1 VRRSHASAFA
11 RTLPPRAKTI
21 PQRGGNSIPRAK
33 QAVAG
38 ARYAFRGGS
47 ARCTG
52 RIRPVNALGTTL
64 GGGGSNEQIQW
75 ILGDED
81 VKNFGWKIIA
91 LAHINGIKEE
101 AEPLMQALTEPDAA
115 SPSREPSP

>member
-1 VRRSHASAFA
+1 
-11 RTLPPRAKTI
+11 
-21 PQRGGNSIPRAK
+21 
-33 QAVAG
+33 
-38 ARYAFRGGS
+38 
-47 ARCTG
+47 
-52 RIRPVNALGTTL
+52 VNALGTTL